1 MQPVLL
7 TKRPNSACRA
17 LNDPAMKEETLI
29 RLALN
34 CGADK
39 ATVITQAQIVLSES
53 FRDICASN
61 KCGCYGR
68 CWTCPPDIGDIQTL
82 MQQVRQY
89 SHALLYQT
97 VTNIEDSFDIEGML
111 EAGNRH
117 SALSRRIRDALSSDL
132 PDALNLSCGGCR
144 LCESCAK
151 LVGEPCRF
159 PKQAMPSLEGYGV
172 DVYNTVSGTDLKYI
186 NGQNTVTYFGLVLYS
201 E

>member
-1 MQPVLL
+1 MQ
-7 TKRPNSACRA
+7 K
-17 LNDPAMKEETLI
+17 ETLI
-29 RLALN
+29 QLALD
-34 CGADK
+34 CGATK
-39 ATVITQAQIVLSES
+39 AAVITQQQIVLSES

-82 MQQVRQY
+82 IMQVRQY

-97 VTNIEDSFDIEGML
+97 ITNIKDSFDIEGMF
-111 EAGNRH
+111 EAGYTH
-117 SALSRRIRDALSSDL
+117 ATLSRRIRDALSSEI
-132 PDALNLSCGGCR
+132 PDALHLTCGGCR
-144 LCESCAK
+144 WCESCAK
-151 LVGEPCRF
+151 QDNEPCRF
-159 PKQAMPSLEGYGV
+159 PEQAMASLEGYGV